1 VSYRVKEV
9 AAMAGVSVRTL
20 HHYDQIGLLKPESV
34 SDAGYRL
41 YSDRDLARLQQI
53 LFFKELGFSL
63 RQTKA
68 IIDNPGFDRVQA
80 LKAHRKM
87 LIEQR
92 NRLDRLVETVERT
105 IESVEE
111 GTKMSAK
118 EIFQGFDMAE
128 IEAQR
133 KKYAKEVE
141 ERWGGSEAYEES
153 KRRASAY
160 TADDWAR
167 LTKRSAEIYEEFINL
182 MDRSPEDPAV
192 QEVVEKWRQYI
203 TESFYNC
210 TPEILRGLGEMYV
223 SDSRFTENI
232 DKAKPGLAQ
241 FMSEAIRVYCD
252 KALGAD

>member
-1 VSYRVKEV
+1 
-9 AAMAGVSVRTL
+9 MAGVSVRTL
-20 HHYDQIGLLKPESV
+20 HHYDQVGLLKPESV

-41 YSDRDLARLQQI
+41 YGERDLARLQQI

-68 IIDNPGFDRVQA
+68 IIDDPGFDRVRA
-80 LKAHRKM
+80 LKTHRKM
-87 LIEQR
+87 LIEKR
-92 NRLDRLVETVERT
+92 DRLDRLVETVEKT
-105 IESVEE
+105 IKSVQE

-118 EIFQGFDMAE
+118 EILQGFDMAK
-128 IEAQR
+128 IEAHQ

-141 ERWGGSEAYEES
+141 ERWGGSEAFEES
-153 KRRASAY
+153 KRRTSAY
-160 TADDWAR
+160 KADDWASVM
-167 LTKRSAEIYEEFINL
+167 KRSAQIYQEFIDL

-192 QEVVEKWRQYI
+192 QEVVEKWRKYI
-203 TESFYNC
+203 SESFYNC

-223 SDSRFTENI
+223 SDGRFTESI

-241 FMSEAIRVYCD
+241 FMSDAIRVYCD